1 VSHNTPVLPPLM
13 AAAPVLQVFAR
24 WYRSPELLM
33 GAHAYGGSVDI
44 WAAGCVFAGEPGVCG
59 GPTMHPVSAGWQMSA
74 LLWVVLNCGMAVCV
88 AMGWGG
94 GAGVKGSLY
103 CWYGHCHA
111 AAPLWLGCILLTYLP
126 GHAAAELLLRRPW
139 LPGNTDI
146 EQLTKIFAALGTPTK
161 DTWPDA
167 TALPNFVEFTA
178 VPAPPLRQQF
188 PQVSRRHGC
197 VRTVA

>member
-1 VSHNTPVLPPLM
+1 MLADAVSHNTPVLPPLM

-94 GAGVKGSLY
+94 GRVLRAACTAGMDTAMLQHPCGL
-103 CWYGHCHA
+103 A
-111 AAPLWLGCILLTYLP
+111 A
-126 GHAAAELLLRRPW
+126 
-139 LPGNTDI
+139 
-146 EQLTKIFAALGTPTK
+146 
-161 DTWPDA
+161 
-167 TALPNFVEFTA
+167 
-178 VPAPPLRQQF
+178 
-188 PQVSRRHGC
+188 SS
-197 VRTVA
+197 